1 MCSGKKYAESK
12 IACKSVEFRS
22 GVHRNHSRSRCQRTQ
37 AGDVV
42 FDRQGF
48 IGDVAPGAQGLL
60 AGAATFSAAAY
71 RHPMEVSGDD
81 CVSRSYG
88 CRVQAWSCVFTRTK
102 RRKLKASTRS
112 PNGSEV
118 YTDRMKTEALKQ
130 ALDAAGY
137 DVIFG
142 GARRDEEK
150 SRAKERVFSF
160 RAGGHR

>member
-12 IACKSVEFRS
+12 IACKSVEFGS

-37 AGDVV
+37 PGDVV

-60 AGAATFSAAAY
+60 AGTAAFPAAAY

-81 CVSRSYG
+81 CVARSYG
-88 CRVQAWSCVFTRTK
+88 CRVRCGVACSHEQSGAGEGIDPFTH
-102 RRKLKASTRS
+102 
-112 PNGSEV
+112 GSEV

-130 ALDAAGY
+130 A
-137 DVIFG
+137 FG
-142 GARRDEEK
+142 CRWIRRDFWR
-150 SRAKERVFSF
+150 RAAR
-160 RAGGHR
+160 